1 MTKNI
6 TDTKHSD
13 VDDIKGDIS
22 ALKSNTIELAKH
34 VKEAGS
40 HKTDDM
46 TEAASMRFKVL
57 TAQGKEQL
65 KSLESK
71 IKEKPLQSM
80 AIAFIAG
87 LVFDA
92 LLKRR

>member
-6 TDTKHSD
+6 VEPKHLD
-13 VDDIKGDIS
+13 AEHIKQDIS
-22 ALKSNTIELAKH
+22 SLKSNTVDLAKH

-40 HKTDDM
+40 HKREDM
-46 TEAASMRFKVL
+46 TEAASKRLKDL

-65 KSLESK
+65 ESLESK

>member
-6 TDTKHSD
+6 IEAKHSD
-13 VDDIKGDIS
+13 VDDIKEDINS
-22 ALKSNTIELAKH
+22 LKSNTIELARH

-40 HKTDDM
+40 HKTEDI
-46 TEAASMRFKVL
+46 TEAASKRFKAL
-57 TAQGKEQL
+57 TTQGKEQL
-65 KSLESK
+65 KNMESK
-71 IKEKPLQSM
+71 IKAKPLQSI
-80 AIAFIAG
+80 AVAFIAG